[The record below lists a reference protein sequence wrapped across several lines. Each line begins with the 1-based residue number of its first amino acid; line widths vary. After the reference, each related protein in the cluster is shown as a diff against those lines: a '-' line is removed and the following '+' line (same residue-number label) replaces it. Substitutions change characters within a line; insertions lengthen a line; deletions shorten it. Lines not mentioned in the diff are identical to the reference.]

1 MPTPENKIKNLMK
14 FDEFDWGKLGVEA
27 TGIKFLFEKALPQ
40 YESLKYRKRFYNK
53 QK

>member
-1 MPTPENKIKNLMK
+1 MNFKLPTPENRN

-27 TGIKFLFEKALPQ
+27 TGIKFLFGKALPQ